1 MKQNNTLPI
10 LEEGVLQAHSLNRN
24 LLKSRIRIKP
34 PIKSWKV
41 VILEFV
47 YLKNNVSSLFNWEDI
62 SFALFFFK
70 EPFWNVFNSSV
81 R

>member
-10 LEEGVLQAHSLNRN
+10 LEKGVLQADSLNRN

-47 YLKNNVSSLFNWEDI
+47 YLKNNVSSLFDLEDI
-62 SFALFFFK
+62 LLALFFLRALLKRF
-70 EPFWNVFNSSV
+70 
-81 R
+81 

>member
-47 YLKNNVSSLFNWEDI
+47 YLKNNVSSLFDLEDI
-62 SFALFFFK
+62 LLALFFLRALLKRF
-70 EPFWNVFNSSV
+70 
-81 R
+81 

>member
-24 LLKSRIRIKP
+24 LLKQRLQIKP

-47 YLKNNVSSLFNWEDI
+47 YLKNNVSSLFDLEDI
-62 SFALFFFK
+62 LLALFFLRALLKRF
-70 EPFWNVFNSSV
+70 
-81 R
+81 

>member
-24 LLKSRIRIKP
+24 LLKQRLQIKP

-62 SFALFFFK
+62 SFSLFF
-70 EPFWNVFNSSV
+70 
-81 R
+81 